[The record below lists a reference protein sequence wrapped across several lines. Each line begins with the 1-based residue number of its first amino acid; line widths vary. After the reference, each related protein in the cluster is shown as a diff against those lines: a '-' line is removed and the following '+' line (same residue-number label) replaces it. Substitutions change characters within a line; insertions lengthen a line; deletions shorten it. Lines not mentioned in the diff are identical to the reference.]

1 MKKKLTPK
9 EKNHYR
15 TLETREIIPEFICNA
30 RGKEEYED
38 ILTESVFKVMFKD
51 GTEPAFSH
59 PLHNNKE
66 EGIYY
71 CAACGQPLFG
81 SEAKFDSGTGWPSFF
96 APLAPE
102 CVDFEEDYFLIMP
115 RTAVMCSC
123 CNGHL
128 GHVFDDG
135 PAPTFFRFC
144 MNGTAL
150 NFKK

>member
-1 MKKKLTPK
+1 MKKKLSEQ
-9 EKNHYR
+9 EKKHYR
-15 TLETREIIPEFICNA
+15 TLATREIIPEFSCNSIT
-30 RGKEEYED
+30 KEEYKSKLPNEVYR
-38 ILTESVFKVMFKD
+38 IMFED

-66 EGIYY
+66 EGIYN

-81 SEAKFDSGTGWPSFF
+81 SEAKFDSGTGWPSFY
-96 APLAPE
+96 APLSPE
-102 CVDFEEDYFLIMP
+102 SLDFEVDYFLIMP
-115 RTAVMCSC
+115 RTAVLCSC

-135 PAPTFFRFC
+135 PAPTFYRFC

-150 NFKK
+150 KFNK